1 LSLGKGKHF
10 CFLNIQGVSIV
21 GTLESN
27 EQIVKMIRQEMER
40 SAVKAIPFQQYME
53 LCLYA
58 PEVGYYTGTRTKVGK
73 KGDFYTSS
81 AIGGLLGEML
91 ACHIVKKLTEK
102 ASDIYEIVEWGGGNG
117 QLALQILDK
126 LYADFPDFYQRLHFI
141 EIERSEYHRG
151 LLRLN
156 LEKHADV
163 ISCWSS
169 EQWRELGKRTH
180 TFIFS
185 NELLDAF
192 PVNRVRYK
200 DGKLYELYVG
210 WDEANR
216 IFYECEYLCE
226 AIQLI
231 DYLAKDKIVL
241 HEGQTAEIN
250 LAADQWL
257 SEIANWLEDGHIIT
271 IDYGDIASEIYAPYR
286 MHGTLLCYKVH
297 QAYDNPY
304 IHVGEQ
310 DITAHIN
317 FSACIRSGIKGGI
330 QEWKLQTQKD
340 FLVQEGILELLQDDN
355 SRDPFSPIAKRNRAI
370 RQLLL
375 GDQMSELF
383 KVLQQT
389 KK

>member
-1 LSLGKGKHF
+1 
-10 CFLNIQGVSIV
+10 V
-21 GTLESN
+21 GTIDSN
-27 EQIVKMIRQEMER
+27 EQLVQLIRQEMER
-40 SAVKAIPFQQYME
+40 SAGKAIPFQQYME

-58 PEVGYYTGTRTKVGK
+58 PEIGYYTGNRTKVGK

-91 ACHIVKKLTEK
+91 ACHMVKKLTEK

-126 LYADFPDFYQRLHFI
+126 LRSDFPDFYKQLHFV

-151 LLRLN
+151 LQRNN
-156 LEKHADV
+156 LDKHIDV
-163 ISCWSS
+163 ISFWSP
-169 EQWRELGKRTH
+169 EQWKERGKRTQ

-192 PVNRVRYK
+192 PVHRVRYK
-200 DGKLYELYVG
+200 AGQLYELYVG
-210 WDEANR
+210 WDETKQT
-216 IFYECEYLCE
+216 FYESEYICKS
-226 AIQLI
+226 IQLI
-231 DYLAKDKIVL
+231 DYFKKENIVL

-257 SEIANWLEDGHIIT
+257 YEIANWLEDGHIIT
-271 IDYGDIASEIYAPYR
+271 IDYGDTANEIYAAYR
-286 MHGTLLCYKVH
+286 MHGTLLCYKGH

-304 IHVGEQ
+304 IHPGEQ
-310 DITAHIN
+310 DITTHIN
-317 FSACIRSGIKGGI
+317 FSACIHSGIKGGI
-330 QEWKLQTQKD
+330 KEWKLQTQKE
-340 FLVQEGILELLQDDN
+340 FLVQEGILELLQNDT

-389 KK
+389 KN